1 MEKED
6 IVIPQS
12 SHFHM
17 LRHFSSVT
25 DEQIDKFESAGIT
38 KATINIEM
46 FRPGSRF
53 FTQFAS
59 NTEQLV
65 NAMFL
70 YGFTSSTGENGNL
83 ILYCTVPTTDF
94 PDGIGSKGVVALDQL
109 TSLERDLVYEDTNR
123 GVALLH
129 LKVDN
134 LPVCNDYTVILLPR
148 ESHFIFIT
156 AFPGKPALPLPDRS
170 MNKFLFDK
178 CKKFWFD
185 HVFLVQQ

>member
-6 IVIPQS
+6 LVIPQS

-25 DEQIDKFESAGIT
+25 YEQIDKFKSEGIT
-38 KATINIEM
+38 KATIDIEM
-46 FRPGSRF
+46 SRPGSRF
-53 FTQFAS
+53 FAQFSS
-59 NTEQLV
+59 NIEQLI
-65 NAMFL
+65 NALFM
-70 YGFTSSTGENGNL
+70 YDFTSSTGENGNL
-83 ILYCTVPTTDF
+83 ILHCTVPTRDF
-94 PDGIGSKGVVALDQL
+94 PNGIGSKGVVALDQF

-129 LKVDN
+129 LKVDK
-134 LPVCNDYTVILLPR
+134 LPFCNEYTVILLPR
-148 ESHFIFIT
+148 DTHYIFIT
-156 AFPGKPALPLPDRS
+156 AFPGKPAMPLPDRS

-178 CKKFWFD
+178 CKQFWSN